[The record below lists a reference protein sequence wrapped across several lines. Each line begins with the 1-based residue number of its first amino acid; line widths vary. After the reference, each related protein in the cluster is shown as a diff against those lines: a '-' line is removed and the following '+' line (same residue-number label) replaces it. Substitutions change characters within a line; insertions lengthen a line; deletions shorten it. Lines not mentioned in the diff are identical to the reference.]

1 MRRRGSRQQGA
12 RQARAEEEE
21 KGCSEGGTQGAHGWP
36 QGEDQGEDRK
46 VKLDKRTHQSVRQVH
61 AGGCSRRGTSSLAQG
76 EPGGPGKEQG
86 HCAVKQ

>member
-1 MRRRGSRQQGA
+1 M
-12 RQARAEEEE
+12 RAEKEE

-46 VKLDKRTHQSVRQVH
+46 VELDKRTHQSVRQVH
-61 AGGCSRRGTSSLAQG
+61 AGSCSRQRTSSLAQG
-76 EPGGPGKEQG
+76 EPGGPEKEG